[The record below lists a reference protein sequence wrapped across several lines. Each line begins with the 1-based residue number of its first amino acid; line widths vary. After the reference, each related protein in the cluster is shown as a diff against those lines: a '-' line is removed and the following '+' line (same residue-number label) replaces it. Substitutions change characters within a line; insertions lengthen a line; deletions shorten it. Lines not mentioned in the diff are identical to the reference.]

1 MFIALGVL
9 GLVAALA
16 VLASLRT
23 GLSAD
28 RTPGRVEAPTRI
40 VMDGT
45 RFHPEEA
52 TVDSG
57 AVVLWANLD
66 PFPHNVTSE
75 SGKFQSDNLTPN
87 GTWVLRPIER
97 GTFEYHCTLHPG
109 MKAVLH
115 VR

>member
-1 MFIALGVL
+1 MFIVLGVL
-9 GLVAALA
+9 ALVAVLGVVA
-16 VLASLRT
+16 VLRAWVP
-23 GLSAD
+23 AD
-28 RTPGRVEAPTRI
+28 RVPGRGEAPTRI

-66 PFPHNVTSE
+66 PFPHNVNSE
-75 SGKFQSDNLTPN
+75 SGNFHSDNLAPD
-87 GTWVLRPIER
+87 GTWVFRPTER

-109 MKAVLH
+109 MKAVLR